1 MDRLSWSYTALG
13 ERCAVLENEVNKLG
27 KQWFYLPSKI
37 SCIWIIWTEMTYSTN
52 VASLVNHSAFQDFN
66 LTTFLYYPIAF
77 ALPIWCAFLL
87 NSVNRFLT
95 ESWTEKKKRKEKR
108 IIQLNGCL
116 NCFAASALC
125 QPFTKFSSEF
135 KPSTE
140 VLLAELNSVRVWH
153 SILPRTEVGKGY
165 FHSSTGGG
173 ATEKQWN

>member
-1 MDRLSWSYTALG
+1 M
-13 ERCAVLENEVNKLG
+13 
-27 KQWFYLPSKI
+27 
-37 SCIWIIWTEMTYSTN
+37 
-52 VASLVNHSAFQDFN
+52 
-66 LTTFLYYPIAF
+66 
-77 ALPIWCAFLL
+77 
-87 NSVNRFLT
+87 NR
-95 ESWTEKKKRKEKR
+95 EKKRKEKR

-173 ATEKQWN
+173 ATEKQ